1 MSNRLLR
8 AILALYPR
16 GFRRRYGPEIQDLVN
31 DMEAAGDRSRLR
43 LAGGLL
49 LSAAAERLRAVRVD
63 TRLAIPTLAAVVALG
78 TIVGVT
84 SSPGG
89 RHLPRTVAPALPPTT
104 SSTPP
109 GRVKLRAL
117 GGAGI
122 AVSGGVAGSV
132 SAPTFAGSTTPA
144 TAGSSTATGGAATSV
159 TPNAWSTGPA
169 PQGTSTPTGTDG
181 TSLAVPSVAGSTT
194 VPATSMSSTGTAPA
208 Q

>member
-8 AILALYPR
+8 AILLLYPR
-16 GFRRRYGPEIQDLVN
+16 AFRRRYGPEIQDLVN
-31 DMEAAGDRSRLR
+31 DLAAAGDRSRLR

-132 SAPTFAGSTTPA
+132 SAPTFAGSTT
-144 TAGSSTATGGAATSV
+144 
-159 TPNAWSTGPA
+159 
-169 PQGTSTPTGTDG
+169 
-181 TSLAVPSVAGSTT
+181 